1 MFLQECV
8 RSLLNRDPARR
19 PTAKQI
25 LHCSWL
31 QQQHLPDKPIDSV
44 VITRMRHF
52 AAMNKFKKAALLA
65 VAKSLSPHEIDGLER
80 LFKSIDADSSGTITV
95 DELKAALKRMG
106 SDVQVLAIP
115 PSCCL
120 ILPLPGE
127 LIQLPDAAT
136 DKVFLRNRNLIQLSE
151 IHHISESKI
160 AFASML
166 RVEYFRSKVGSP
178 SQLQWLPHGSIATHI
193 CLICCLPTSTRTR
206 QYADGQQIS
215 CS

>member
-1 MFLQECV
+1 MQECV

-44 VITRMRHF
+44 VITRMRQF

-95 DELKAALKRMG
+95 DELKNALKRMG
-106 SDVQVLAIP
+106 SDVQVNLFCAWLTQQAFCWD
-115 PSCCL
+115 CC
-120 ILPLPGE
+120 
-127 LIQLPDAAT
+127 T
-136 DKVFLRNRNLIQLSE
+136 F
-151 IHHISESKI
+151 
-160 AFASML
+160 
-166 RVEYFRSKVGSP
+166 SP
-178 SQLQWLPHGSIATHI
+178 
-193 CLICCLPTSTRTR
+193 
-206 QYADGQQIS
+206 
-215 CS
+215 